1 MLSQEMQDALNK
13 QINEE
18 LFSAYLY
25 ASMSSHFE
33 FTSMKGFA
41 KWMSVQSK
49 EEEAHA
55 QRIINYMHNRGAK
68 VVRTAIAAPQTEWPS
83 PLALF
88 EDAYK
93 HECHISA
100 CINRLASQAI
110 KESDHATHALMEW
123 FVVEQV
129 EEEAN
134 ADQMV
139 QQLRMAGDSAAA
151 LLLLDREVGQRAP
164 AKEGDAEAGS

>member
-33 FTSMKGFA
+33 YTNLKGFA
-41 KWMSVQSK
+41 KWMAIQSK
-49 EEEAHA
+49 EEEGHA
-55 QRIINYMHNRGAK
+55 QRFITYMHNRGAR
-68 VVRTAIAAPQTEWPS
+68 VVRAAIAAPQTEWPS
-83 PLALF
+83 PLAAF

-100 CINRLASQAI
+100 CVNKLATLSI
-110 KESDHATHALMEW
+110 KESDHATHALLEW
-123 FVVEQV
+123 FVTEQV
-129 EEEAN
+129 EEESN
-134 ADQMV
+134 ADGLV
-139 QQLRMAGDSAAA
+139 QQLRMAGDNAAA

-164 AKEGDAEAGS
+164 GKDSAGEAAN